1 MPDGRPA
8 EQAMLHG
15 WLVILIATVY
25 ILSLF
30 AIASFGDRMPRR
42 YSTRSGGRPFIYAL
56 SLSVYCTS
64 WTFFG
69 SVGNASQS
77 GAEFLTIYIGPLLV
91 FALGYPLLRRI
102 VQISKAESIT
112 SIADFIGARY
122 GKSQSV
128 AALATLIAVIG
139 VIPYIALQLKAVALS
154 VTTMVGPLT
163 SPVAIFAPVLD
174 DIGLLIALGM
184 AIFSWAFGTRH
195 IDATEHQEGLMLAI
209 ATEAVV
215 KLVAF
220 LAVGIWVTYFLFDG
234 PFDLVRAISEA
245 PEVAQVFEQP
255 INISNWLVLSVLS
268 AFAVLLLPRQ
278 FHVTVTENNSDA
290 ELRRA
295 TWMFPLYLILI
306 NLFVIPI
313 AAAGL
318 LRFGQDVNPDTY
330 VLALP
335 QDAGQHW
342 LALFAFIGGLSAATA
357 MVIVATVALAIMFSN
372 DIVVPLM
379 LRRHSEEELVNA
391 GGRDMSHRLLT
402 IRRFAIFAILLLAYA
417 YYKVAGDTAALV
429 SIGLL
434 SFAAIAQFAPAFF
447 GALLWRRATA
457 LGAIAGLS
465 GGFLVWSYTLLLPTF
480 AQSGLIS
487 DGFLDTGPFGFGML
501 KPQALLGWESDPFIH
516 GTLWSLFVNVLLFVG
531 ASHIRKPLPAE
542 TLQANVFVP
551 AELTPSPSL
560 RYLRTSVTAGDLQ
573 ATVARYLGEERTERS
588 FQKFAG
594 ERGIPLDTRTPA
606 DASLLRFSEQLLAS
620 AIGAASSRL
629 VLTLMLKRHDPSTQA
644 AVKLL
649 DDASAAIQYN
659 RDLLQTALNQ
669 VRQGIGV
676 FDRDLRLICW
686 NRQFR
691 DLLGLPPEYG
701 QVGTTL
707 DAILR
712 FNAERGEHGPG
723 PVEALVADRIERLV
737 VIQETFQEKL
747 ESNGTVFEVR
757 ISPMPGGGIVTT
769 YTDITER
776 VMAEEALARAN
787 ETLERRVRE
796 RTEELTHVNQRLVEA
811 THAAEEANIGKTRF
825 LAAAGHDILQPLNA
839 ARLYAS
845 VLVDKL
851 KEGDDGA
858 LVRNV
863 ESALE
868 SVEDILGAILDISRL
883 DTGAL
888 KPEPTVFRLDE
899 LLQGLAL
906 DFQPIATEKGLE
918 LRTVSTSLSVRSD
931 RRLLRRLLQNLVS
944 NALKYTQ
951 EGRVVVG
958 CRRRGNRVLIE
969 VHDTGMGIPKGKQK
983 AIFQEFHR
991 LDDGMRVAKGLGL
1004 GLSIVER
1011 ISHVLNHPVKIRS
1024 EADNGSCFSVEL
1036 PRSADLPELAPNQ
1049 NQPSPAGQLDGLCVV
1064 AIDNEPDILSGMR
1077 HLLLNWNCRVY
1088 TAADAVEAAG
1098 LLSKA
1103 GAVPDVILADYHLDK
1118 GTGIDAILKLRWTFG
1133 RHIQA
1138 ILITADRSR
1147 DVRAEARDKDIAFF
1161 NKPLKPA
1168 SLRAH
1173 LARCQ
1178 AGQAAE

>member
-1 MPDGRPA
+1 M
-8 EQAMLHG
+8 MHG
-15 WLVILIATVY
+15 WLVILAATAY
-25 ILSLF
+25 ILFLF
-30 AIASFGDRMPRR
+30 AIASYGDRMPRQ
-42 YSTRSGGRPFIYAL
+42 YSSRAGGRPIIYAL

-69 SVGNASQS
+69 SVGYASRS
-77 GAEFLTIYIGPLLV
+77 GAEFLAIYIGPLLV

-102 VQISKAESIT
+102 IQISKAESIT

-139 VIPYIALQLKAVALS
+139 IIPYIALQLKAVSLS
-154 VTTMVGPLT
+154 ITTMVGPLIT
-163 SPVAIFAPVLD
+163 PGDVFTPVFD
-174 DIGLLIALGM
+174 DITLLIALGM

-209 ATEAVV
+209 AAEAVV
-215 KLVAF
+215 KLIAF
-220 LAVGIWVTYFLFDG
+220 LAIGIWVTYALFDG

-245 PEVAQVFEQP
+245 PEVAEIFERP
-255 INISNWLVLSVLS
+255 IDVSNLVVLTMLS
-268 AFAVLLLPRQ
+268 AFAILLLPRQ

-295 TWMFPLYLILI
+295 TWMFPVYLVLI

-318 LRFGQDVNPDTY
+318 LRFGQDINPDTF

-335 QDAGQHW
+335 IDAGQHW
-342 LALFAFIGGLSAATA
+342 LALFVFIGGLSAATA
-357 MVIVATVALAIMFSN
+357 MVIVATVALAIMISN
-372 DIVVPLM
+372 DIVVPLL
-379 LRRHSEEELVNA
+379 LRRRSEAEVVNTS
-391 GGRDMSHRLLT
+391 GRDMSRQLLT
-402 IRRFAIFAILLLAYA
+402 IRRFAIFGILLLAYA
-417 YYKVAGDTAALV
+417 YYRAAGDTAALV

-434 SFAAIAQFAPAFF
+434 SFAAIAQFAPAFV
-447 GALLWRRATA
+447 GALIWRRATA
-457 LGAIAGLS
+457 LGAMGGLC
-465 GGFLVWSYTLLLPTF
+465 GGFLLWGYTLLLPTF
-480 AQSGLIS
+480 AQSGLVSVGI
-487 DGFLDTGPFGFGML
+487 LETGPFGIEFL
-501 KPQALLGWESDPFIH
+501 NPQSLLGLEMDPFIH
-516 GTLWSLFVNVLLFVG
+516 GTLWSLFVNIVLFVG
-531 ASHIRKPLPAE
+531 FSFLRKPLPAE

-551 AELTPSPSL
+551 AEFTQSPSL
-560 RYLRTSVTAGDLQ
+560 RYWRTEVTSGDLQ
-573 ATVARYLGEERTERS
+573 STVARYLGEERTERS
-588 FQKFAG
+588 FQRFAS
-594 ERGIPLDTRTPA
+594 ERAISLDPNTQA
-606 DASLLRFSEQLLAS
+606 DANLLRFSEQLLAS

-629 VLTLMLKRHDPSTQA
+629 VLTLMMKRHDPSTKG

-649 DDASAAIQYN
+649 DDASIAIQYN

-691 DLLGLPPEYG
+691 DLLGLPADYG

-723 PVEALVADRIERLV
+723 AVETIVADRIEKLV
-737 VIQETFQEKL
+737 LIQETFQERL
-747 ESNGTVFEVR
+747 RSTGTVFEVR
-757 ISPMPGGGIVTT
+757 ISPMPDGGIVTT

-796 RTEELTHVNQRLVEA
+796 RTEELTHVNERLVEA

-851 KEGDDGA
+851 KEGHEGD

-863 ESALE
+863 ELALE
-868 SVEDILGAILDISRL
+868 SVEDILGAVLDISRL

-899 LLQGLAL
+899 LLRGLAL
-906 DFQPIATEKGLE
+906 DFRPVAEEKGLD
-918 LRTVSTSLSVRSD
+918 LRIVSTSLSVRTD

-951 EGRVVVG
+951 KGRVLVG
-958 CRRRGNRVLIE
+958 CRRSDNRVIVE
-969 VHDTGMGIPKGKQK
+969 IHDTGMGIPQSKQK

-1011 ISHVLNHPVKIRS
+1011 ISHVLNHPVKLRS
-1024 EADNGSCFSVEL
+1024 KMSQGSCFTVEL
-1036 PRSADLPELAPNQ
+1036 PRSAAMPDLKPLQHP
-1049 NQPSPAGQLDGLCVV
+1049 PASVGHLDGLCVL

-1077 HLLLNWNCRVY
+1077 HLLSNWNCDVF
-1088 TAADAVEAAG
+1088 TAADEVEAAS
-1098 LLSKA
+1098 LLNKA
-1103 GAVPDVILADYHLDK
+1103 GQTPDVILADYHLDN
-1118 GTGIDAILKLRWTFG
+1118 GTGIEAIVKLRWKFG
-1133 RHIQA
+1133 SQIPA

-1147 DVRAEARDKDIAFF
+1147 AVRTEASDKEITFF
-1161 NKPLKPA
+1161 NKPIKPA
-1168 SLRAH
+1168 ALRAH
-1173 LARCQ
+1173 LTRCQ
-1178 AGQAAE
+1178 TGQAAE

>member
-1 MPDGRPA
+1 
-8 EQAMLHG
+8 MLHG
-15 WLVILIATVY
+15 WFVILAATAY
-25 ILSLF
+25 ILFLF
-30 AIASFGDRMPRR
+30 AIASYGDRMTRR
-42 YSTRSGGRPFIYAL
+42 YSSRKGGRPFIYAL

-69 SVGNASQS
+69 SVGNASRN

-102 VQISKAESIT
+102 IQISKTESIT

-122 GKSQSV
+122 GKSQTV

-139 VIPYIALQLKAVALS
+139 VIPYIALQLKAVSLS
-154 VTTMVGPLT
+154 VTTMVGPLI
-163 SPVAIFAPVLD
+163 SPGDVFTPIFNDLT
-174 DIGLLIALGM
+174 LLIALGM

-209 ATEAVV
+209 AAEAIV
-215 KLVAF
+215 KLIAF
-220 LAVGIWVTYFLFDG
+220 LAVGIWVTYWLFNG

-245 PEVAQVFEQP
+245 PEVAEVFEQP
-255 INISNWLVLSVLS
+255 VNISNWVVLSVLS

-295 TWMFPLYLILI
+295 TWMFPLYLVLI

-318 LRFGQDVNPDTY
+318 LRFGQDINPDTF

-335 QDAGQHW
+335 LDAGQNW

-357 MVIVATVALAIMFSN
+357 MVIVATVALAIMISN
-372 DIVVPLM
+372 DIVVPLL
-379 LRRHSEEELVNA
+379 LRRHSEDELVA
-391 GGRDMSHRLLT
+391 TSGRDMSRQLLL
-402 IRRFAIFAILLLAYA
+402 IRRLAIFAILLLAYA
-417 YYKVAGDTAALV
+417 YYRAAGDTAALV

-434 SFAAIAQFAPAFF
+434 SFAAIAQFAPAFV
-447 GALLWRRATA
+447 GALFWRRATS

-465 GGFLVWSYTLLLPTF
+465 GGFLLWGYTLLLPTF

-487 DGFLDTGPFGFGML
+487 DGFLITGPFGVGFL
-501 KPQALLGWESDPFIH
+501 NPQALLGLDIDPFIH
-516 GTLWSLFVNVLLFVG
+516 GTVWSLAVNILLFVG
-531 ASHIRKPLPAE
+531 ASFLRKPLPAE

-551 AELTPSPSL
+551 AEFSPTPGL
-560 RYLRTSVTAGDLQ
+560 RYWRTSVTAGDLQ

-588 FQKFAG
+588 FQRFAS
-594 ERGIPLDTRTPA
+594 ERGIPLDLNTLA
-606 DASLLRFSEQLLAS
+606 DANLLRFSEQLLAS

-629 VLTLMLKRHDPSTQA
+629 VLTLMLKRHDPSTKGS
-644 AVKLL
+644 VKLL
-649 DDASAAIQYN
+649 DDASIAIQYN

-676 FDRDLRLICW
+676 FDPDLRLICW

-691 DLLGLPPEYG
+691 DLLGLPADYG

-707 DAILR
+707 DAIIR

-723 PVEALVADRIERLV
+723 PVEVIVADRIERLV
-737 VIQETFQEKL
+737 LIQETYQERL
-747 ESNGTVFEVR
+747 ESTGTVFEVR
-757 ISPMPGGGIVTT
+757 ISPMPDGGIVTT

-796 RTEELTHVNQRLVEA
+796 RTEELTHVNERLVEA
-811 THAAEEANIGKTRF
+811 TRAAEEANIGKTRF

-845 VLVDKL
+845 VLVDRL
-851 KEGDDGA
+851 QEGNDGE

-868 SVEDILGAILDISRL
+868 SVEDIIGAVLDISRL

-899 LLQGLAL
+899 LLRGLAL
-906 DFQPIATEKGLE
+906 DFQPVAQEKGLE
-918 LRTVSTSLSVRSD
+918 LKIVETSVSVRTD
-931 RRLLRRLLQNLVS
+931 RRLLRRLLQNLIS

-951 EGRVVVG
+951 KGRVLVG
-958 CRRRGNRVLIE
+958 CRRRGNRVVVEI
-969 VHDTGMGIPKGKQK
+969 HDTGMGIPKSKQK

-1011 ISHVLNHPVKIRS
+1011 ISHVLKHPVELRS
-1024 EADNGSCFSVEL
+1024 DANRGSCFAVEL
-1036 PRSADLPELAPNQ
+1036 PRSAAMPDLVPVQ
-1049 NQPSPAGQLDGLCVV
+1049 QTPASAGHLEGLCVV

-1077 HLLLNWNCRVY
+1077 HLLLNWKCNVF
-1088 TAADAVEAAG
+1088 TASDEVEAASA
-1098 LLSKA
+1098 LNKA
-1103 GAVPDVILADYHLDK
+1103 GATPDVILADYHLDD
-1118 GTGIDAILKLRWTFG
+1118 GTGIDAIVKLRWKFG
-1133 RHIQA
+1133 SHIPA

-1147 DVRAEARDKDIAFF
+1147 AVRTEAGDKDITFF
-1161 NKPLKPA
+1161 NKPVKPA
-1168 SLRAH
+1168 ALRAH
-1173 LARCQ
+1173 LTRCQ

>member
-1 MPDGRPA
+1 
-8 EQAMLHG
+8 MLQG
-15 WLVILIATVY
+15 WLVILTAMVY
-25 ILSLF
+25 IMFLF
-30 AIASFGDRMPRR
+30 AIASYGDRAPRR
-42 YSTRSGGRPFIYAL
+42 TFSRKGGRPLIYAL

-64 WTFFG
+64 WTFYG
-69 SVGNASQS
+69 SVGNASRNA
-77 GAEFLTIYIGPLLV
+77 AEFLTIYIGPLLV

-102 VQISKAESIT
+102 VRISKAESIT

-128 AALATLIAVIG
+128 AAVATLIAVIG
-139 VIPYIALQLKAVALS
+139 IIPYIALQLKAVS
-154 VTTMVGPLT
+154 MSITTMVGPLI
-163 SPVAIFAPVLD
+163 SPDNNFMPVFD
-174 DIGLLIALGM
+174 DITLLIALGM

-209 ATEAVV
+209 ATEAVI
-215 KLVAF
+215 KLFAF

-234 PFDLVRAISEA
+234 PFDLVKAITEA
-245 PEVAQVFEQP
+245 PEVAQIFEQP
-255 INISNWLVLSVLS
+255 LNLSNWVVLSVLS

-278 FHVTVTENNSDA
+278 FHVTVTENNSEA

-295 TWMFPLYLILI
+295 TWMFPVYLVLI

-318 LRFGQDVNPDTY
+318 LRFGQDINPDTF

-335 QDAGQHW
+335 LDAGQHW
-342 LALFAFIGGLSAATA
+342 LALFVFIGGLSAATA

-372 DIVVPLM
+372 DIVVPLL
-379 LRRHSEEELVNA
+379 LRRQGEDELVNTS
-391 GGRDMSHRLLT
+391 GRDMSRQLLT
-402 IRRFAIFAILLLAYA
+402 IRRMAIFAILLLAYA
-417 YYKVAGDTAALV
+417 YYKAAGDTAALV

-434 SFAAIAQFAPAFF
+434 SFAAIAQFAPAFV
-447 GALLWRRATA
+447 GALFWRRATSY
-457 LGAIAGLS
+457 GAIAGLS
-465 GGFLVWSYTLLLPTF
+465 GGVVVWAYTLLLPSF

-487 DGFLDTGPFGFGML
+487 DGFLETGPFGIGLL
-501 KPQALLGWESDPFIH
+501 KPQALLGLEIDPFIH
-516 GTLWSLFVNVLLFVG
+516 GTLWSLFVNIVLFVG
-531 ASHIRKPLPAE
+531 GSYLRAPLPAE

-551 AELTPSPSL
+551 VELTPSPAL

-588 FQKFAG
+588 FRRFAS
-594 ERGIPLDTRTPA
+594 ERDIQLDPNTPA
-606 DASLLRFSEQLLAS
+606 DANLLRFSEQLLAS

-649 DDASAAIQYN
+649 DDASTAIQYN

-691 DLLGLPPEYG
+691 DLLGLPAEYG

-712 FNAERGEHGPG
+712 FNAKRGEHGPG
-723 PVEALVADRIERLV
+723 PVEVIVADRIEKLV
-737 VIQETFQEKL
+737 VVQETFQEKL
-747 ESNGTVFEVR
+747 ESSGTVFEVR
-757 ISPMPGGGIVTT
+757 ISPMPDGGIVTT

-868 SVEDILGAILDISRL
+868 SVEDILGAVLDISRL

-888 KPEPTVFRLDE
+888 KPEPSVFRLDE
-899 LLQGLAL
+899 LLRGLAL
-906 DFQPIATEKGLE
+906 DFQPVATEQGLE
-918 LRTVSTSLSVRSD
+918 LRMVPTSLSVRTD
-931 RRLLRRLLQNLVS
+931 RRLLRRLLQNLIS

-951 EGRVVVG
+951 EGRVLVG

-969 VHDTGMGIPKGKQK
+969 IHDTGMGIPKSKQK

-1011 ISHVLNHPVKIRS
+1011 ISHVLNHPVELRS
-1024 EADNGSCFSVEL
+1024 EANKGSCFSVEL
-1036 PRSADLPELAPNQ
+1036 PRSAALPDLMPVPQAP
-1049 NQPSPAGQLDGLCVV
+1049 AATGQLDGLCVV

-1077 HLLLNWNCRVY
+1077 HLLSNWNCNVF
-1088 TAADAVEAAG
+1088 TAADATEAASH
-1098 LLSKA
+1098 LNRA
-1103 GAVPDVILADYHLDK
+1103 NVTPDVILADYHLNE
-1118 GTGIDAILKLRWTFG
+1118 GTGIEAVIKLRWTFG
-1133 RHIQA
+1133 SHIPA

-1147 DVRAEARDKDIAFF
+1147 DVRAEAAEKDIAFF

-1168 SLRAH
+1168 ALRAY
-1173 LARCQ
+1173 LTRFR

>member
-1 MPDGRPA
+1 
-8 EQAMLHG
+8 MLHG
-15 WLVILIATVY
+15 WFVILAATAY
-25 ILSLF
+25 ILFLF
-30 AIASFGDRMPRR
+30 AIASYGDRMTRKR
-42 YSTRSGGRPFIYAL
+42 SSRSGGRPFIYAL

-69 SVGNASQS
+69 SVGNASRN

-102 VQISKAESIT
+102 IQISKTESIT

-122 GKSQSV
+122 GKSQTV

-139 VIPYIALQLKAVALS
+139 VIPYIALQLKAVSLS
-154 VTTMVGPLT
+154 VTTMVGPVISPGDVFMPVFDDLT
-163 SPVAIFAPVLD
+163 
-174 DIGLLIALGM
+174 LLIALGM

-209 ATEAVV
+209 AAEAIV
-215 KLVAF
+215 KLIAF
-220 LAVGIWVTYFLFDG
+220 LAVGIWVTYWLFNG

-245 PEVAQVFEQP
+245 PEVAEIFEQP
-255 INISNWLVLSVLS
+255 VNISNWLVLSVLS

-278 FHVTVTENNSDA
+278 FHVTVTENNSDE

-295 TWMFPLYLILI
+295 TWMFPLYLVLI

-313 AAAGL
+313 AAAGS
-318 LRFGQDVNPDTY
+318 LRFGQDINPDTF

-335 QDAGQHW
+335 LDAGQNW

-357 MVIVATVALAIMFSN
+357 MVIVATVALAIMISN
-372 DIVVPLM
+372 DIVVPLL
-379 LRRHSEEELVNA
+379 LRRHSEDELVDTS
-391 GGRDMSHRLLT
+391 GRDMSRQLLL
-402 IRRFAIFAILLLAYA
+402 IRRLAIFAILLLAYA
-417 YYKVAGDTAALV
+417 YYRAAGDTAALV

-434 SFAAIAQFAPAFF
+434 SFAAIAQFAPAFV
-447 GALLWRRATA
+447 GALFWRRATS

-465 GGFLVWSYTLLLPTF
+465 GGFILWGYTLLLPTF

-487 DGFLDTGPFGFGML
+487 DGFLATGPFGIGAL
-501 KPQALLGWESDPFIH
+501 KPQALLGLEIDPFIH
-516 GTLWSLFVNVLLFVG
+516 GTLWSLLVNILLFVG
-531 ASHIRKPLPAE
+531 ASFIRKPLPAE

-551 AELTPSPSL
+551 AAFSPTPSL
-560 RYLRTSVTAGDLQ
+560 RYWRTSVTSGDLQ

-588 FQKFAG
+588 FQRFAN
-594 ERGIPLDTRTPA
+594 ERGIPLDPNTLA

-629 VLTLMLKRHDPSTQA
+629 VLTLMLKRHDPSTKG

-649 DDASAAIQYN
+649 DDASIAIQYN

-691 DLLGLPPEYG
+691 DLLGLPAEYG

-723 PVEALVADRIERLV
+723 PVEAIVADRIERLV
-737 VIQETFQEKL
+737 LIQETFQEKL
-747 ESNGTVFEVR
+747 ESTGTVFEVR
-757 ISPMPGGGIVTT
+757 ISPMPDGGIVTT

-796 RTEELTHVNQRLVEA
+796 RTEELTHVNERLVEA
-811 THAAEEANIGKTRF
+811 TRAAEEANIGKTRF

-845 VLVDKL
+845 VLVDRL
-851 KEGDDGA
+851 KAGNDGE

-868 SVEDILGAILDISRL
+868 SVEDILGAVLDISRL

-888 KPEPTVFRLDE
+888 KPEPSVFRLDE
-899 LLQGLAL
+899 LLRGLAL
-906 DFQPIATEKGLE
+906 DFQPVAQEKGLE
-918 LRTVSTSLSVRSD
+918 LKIVPTSVSVRTD

-951 EGRVVVG
+951 KGKVLVG
-958 CRRRGNRVLIE
+958 CRRRGNRVLVE
-969 VHDTGMGIPKGKQK
+969 VYDTGMGIPKSKQK

-1011 ISHVLNHPVKIRS
+1011 ISHVLKHPVELRS
-1024 EADNGSCFSVEL
+1024 EANRGSCFSVEL
-1036 PRSADLPELAPNQ
+1036 PRSAAMPDLTPVQ
-1049 NQPSPAGQLDGLCVV
+1049 QTPSPAGQLDGLCVV

-1077 HLLLNWNCRVY
+1077 HLLSNWNCNVF
-1088 TAADAVEAAG
+1088 TASDDVEAAS
-1098 LLSKA
+1098 LLNKA
-1103 GAVPDVILADYHLDK
+1103 GITPDVILADYHLDN
-1118 GTGIDAILKLRWTFG
+1118 GTGIDAIVKLRWKFG
-1133 RHIQA
+1133 SHIPA

-1147 DVRAEARDKDIAFF
+1147 AVRTEAGDKDITFF
-1161 NKPLKPA
+1161 NKPVKPA
-1168 SLRAH
+1168 ALRAH
-1173 LARCQ
+1173 LTRCQ

>member
-1 MPDGRPA
+1 
-8 EQAMLHG
+8 
-15 WLVILIATVY
+15 VILAATAY
-25 ILSLF
+25 ILCLF
-30 AIASFGDRMPRR
+30 AIASYGDRMKRR
-42 YSTRSGGRPFIYAL
+42 SSSRSGGRPFIYAL

-69 SVGNASQS
+69 SVGNASRT
-77 GAEFLTIYIGPLLV
+77 GIEFLTIYIGPLLV
-91 FALGYPLLRRI
+91 FALGYPLLQRI
-102 VQISKAESIT
+102 IQISKTESIT

-122 GKSQSV
+122 GKSQTV

-139 VIPYIALQLKAVALS
+139 VVPYIALQLKAVSLS
-154 VTTMVGPLT
+154 VTTMVGPMT
-163 SPVAIFAPVLD
+163 SPGDFFTPVFD
-174 DIGLLIALGM
+174 DITLLIALGM

-209 ATEAVV
+209 AAEAVV
-215 KLVAF
+215 KLLAF
-220 LAVGIWVTYFLFDG
+220 LAVGIWVTYFLFEG
-234 PFDLVRAISEA
+234 PLDLVRAISEA
-245 PEVAQVFEQP
+245 PEVAEVFEKP
-255 INISNWLVLSVLS
+255 LNIGNWLVMSCLS

-295 TWMFPLYLILI
+295 TWMFPAYLILI

-318 LRFGQDVNPDTY
+318 LRFGQDINPDTF

-335 QDAGQHW
+335 IDAGQGW
-342 LALFAFIGGLSAATA
+342 LALFVFIGGLSAATA
-357 MVIVATVALAIMFSN
+357 MVIVATVALAIMISN
-372 DIVVPLM
+372 DIVVPLL
-379 LRRHSEEELVNA
+379 LRRHSEDEIVNA
-391 GGRDMSHRLLT
+391 AGRDMSNRLLT
-402 IRRFAIFAILLLAYA
+402 IRRLAIFGILLLAYA
-417 YYKVAGDTAALV
+417 YYKAAGNTAALV

-434 SFAAIAQFAPAFF
+434 SFAAIAQFAPAFI
-447 GALLWRRATA
+447 GALFWRRATS

-465 GGFLVWSYTLLLPTF
+465 GGFLLWAYTLLLPTF
-480 AQSGLIS
+480 ARSGLIS
-487 DGFLDTGPFGFGML
+487 DGILDTGPFGIGLF
-501 KPQALLGWESDPFIH
+501 KPQALLGLEIDPFIH
-516 GTLWSLFVNVLLFVG
+516 GTLWSLAINICLFVG
-531 ASHIRKPLPAE
+531 ASFLRKPLPAE

-551 AELTPSPSL
+551 AELAPSPGL
-560 RYLRTSVTAGDLQ
+560 RYWRTSVTAGDLE
-573 ATVARYLGEERTERS
+573 ATVARYLGEERTRRS
-588 FQKFAG
+588 FRRFAS
-594 ERGIPLDTRTPA
+594 ERGKSLDPKMLA
-606 DASLLRFSEQLLAS
+606 DANLLRFSEQLLAS

-629 VLTLMLKRHDPSTQA
+629 VLTLMLKRHDPSTKG

-649 DDASAAIQYN
+649 DDASIAIQYN
-659 RDLLQTALNQ
+659 RDLLQTALDQ

-691 DLLGLPPEYG
+691 EMLGLPAEFG

-712 FNAERGEHGPG
+712 YNAERGEHGSG
-723 PVEALVADRIERLV
+723 PVEAIIADRIEKLV
-737 VIQETFQEKL
+737 LIQETFQEKL
-747 ESNGTVFEVR
+747 ESSGTVFEVR
-757 ISPMPGGGIVTT
+757 ISPMPDGGIVTT

-796 RTEELTHVNQRLVEA
+796 RTEELTHVNERLVEA
-811 THAAEEANIGKTRF
+811 TRAAEEANIGKTRF

-851 KEGDDGA
+851 KAGEDGA

-863 ESALE
+863 EQALE
-868 SVEDILGAILDISRL
+868 SVEDILGAVLDISRL

-899 LLQGLAL
+899 LLSGLAL
-906 DFQPIATEKGLE
+906 DFMPVAEEKGLD
-918 LRTVSTSLSVRSD
+918 LRIVPTSLSVRTD

-951 EGRVVVG
+951 EGRVLVG
-958 CRRRGNRVLIE
+958 CRRRGNRVLVE
-969 VHDTGMGIPKGKQK
+969 VHDTGMGIPKSKQK

-1011 ISHVLNHPVKIRS
+1011 ISHVLNHPVELSS
-1024 EADNGSCFSVEL
+1024 EANKGSCFSVEL
-1036 PRSADLPELAPNQ
+1036 PRSTAIPDIAPIHQ
-1049 NQPSPAGQLDGLCVV
+1049 VAAASGQLDGLCVV

-1077 HLLLNWNCRVY
+1077 HLLSNWNCQVV
-1088 TAADAVEAAG
+1088 TAPDETEAALELNRAG
-1098 LLSKA
+1098 LT
-1103 GAVPDVILADYHLDK
+1103 PDVILADYHLDC
-1118 GTGIDAILKLRWTFG
+1118 GTGIDAILKLRWKFG
-1133 RHIQA
+1133 AHIPA

-1147 DVRAEARDKDIAFF
+1147 SVRTEAGEKDIAFF

-1168 SLRAH
+1168 ALRAH

>member
-1 MPDGRPA
+1 
-8 EQAMLHG
+8 MLHG
-15 WLVILIATVY
+15 WLVILTATAY
-25 ILSLF
+25 ILCLF
-30 AIASFGDRMPRR
+30 AIASYGDRMTRR
-42 YSTRSGGRPFIYAL
+42 FSSRSGGRPFIYAL

-69 SVGNASQS
+69 SVGNASRT
-77 GAEFLTIYIGPLLV
+77 GIEFLTIYIGPLLV
-91 FALGYPLLRRI
+91 FALGYPLLQRI
-102 VQISKAESIT
+102 IQISKTESIT

-139 VIPYIALQLKAVALS
+139 VIPYIALQLKALS
-154 VTTMVGPLT
+154 LSITTMAGSLI
-163 SPVAIFAPVLD
+163 SPGFIFAPIFD
-174 DIGLLIALGM
+174 DITLMIALGM

-209 ATEAVV
+209 AAEAVV
-215 KLVAF
+215 KLLAF
-220 LAVGIWVTYFLFDG
+220 LAVGIWVTYFMFEG
-234 PFDLVRAISEA
+234 PLDLVRAISEA
-245 PEVAQVFEQP
+245 PEVAQVFDQP
-255 INISNWLVLSVLS
+255 INIGNWLVMSCLS
-268 AFAVLLLPRQ
+268 AFAVILLPRQ
-278 FHVTVTENNSDA
+278 FHVTVTENNSDE

-295 TWMFPLYLILI
+295 TWMFPLYLVLI

-313 AAAGL
+313 AAAGM
-318 LRFGQDVNPDTY
+318 LRFGQDINPDTY

-335 QDAGQHW
+335 IDAGQYW
-342 LALFAFIGGLSAATA
+342 LAMFAFIGGLSAATA
-357 MVIVATVALAIMFSN
+357 MVIVATVALSIMISN
-372 DIVVPLM
+372 DIVVPLL
-379 LRRHSEEELVNA
+379 LRRHSEEDIVNA
-391 GGRDMSHRLLT
+391 NGRDMSRRLLT
-402 IRRFAIFAILLLAYA
+402 IRRLAIFGILLLAYA
-417 YYKVAGDTAALV
+417 YYKAAGNTAALV

-434 SFAAIAQFAPAFF
+434 SFAAIAQFAPAFV
-447 GALLWRRATA
+447 GALFWRRATS
-457 LGAIAGLS
+457 LGAIAGLC
-465 GGFLVWSYTLLLPTF
+465 GGFIVWAYTLLLPTF
-480 AQSGLIS
+480 AKSGLFS
-487 DGFLDTGPFGFGML
+487 DGFLETGPFGIAWL
-501 KPQALLGWESDPFIH
+501 QPQALLGIEIDPFIH
-516 GTLWSLFVNVLLFVG
+516 GTLWSLFVNICLFVG
-531 ASHIRKPLPAE
+531 ASFIRKPLPAE
-542 TLQANVFVP
+542 TIQANVFVP
-551 AELTPSPSL
+551 AKLAPSPNL
-560 RYLRTSVTAGDLQ
+560 RYWRTSVTAGDLQ
-573 ATVARYLGEERTERS
+573 ATVARYLGDVRTERS
-588 FQKFAG
+588 FQRFAS
-594 ERGIPLDTRTPA
+594 ERGKELDPNMLA
-606 DASLLRFSEQLLAS
+606 DANLLRFSEQLLAS

-629 VLTLMLKRHDPSTQA
+629 VLTLMLKRHDPSTKG

-649 DDASAAIQYN
+649 DDASMAIQYN
-659 RDLLQTALNQ
+659 RDLLQTALDQ

-691 DLLGLPPEYG
+691 DMLGLPAEYG

-723 PVEALVADRIERLV
+723 PVEAIVADRLEKLV
-737 VIQETFQEKL
+737 LVQETFQERL
-747 ESNGTVFEVR
+747 ASNGTVFEVR
-757 ISPMPGGGIVTT
+757 ISPMPDGGIVTT

-776 VMAEEALARAN
+776 VMAEDALARAN

-796 RTEELTHVNQRLVEA
+796 RTEELTSVNERLVEA

-851 KEGDDGA
+851 KDGEDGS

-863 ESALE
+863 ETALE
-868 SVEDILGAILDISRL
+868 SVEDIIGAVLDISRL

-899 LLQGLAL
+899 ILRGLAL
-906 DFQPIATEKGLE
+906 DFQPVAEEKGLE
-918 LRTVSTSLSVRSD
+918 LRIVPTSLSVRTD

-951 EGRVVVG
+951 KGRVLVG
-958 CRRRGNRVLIE
+958 CRRRGKHILVEI
-969 VHDTGMGIPKGKQK
+969 HDTGMGIPKSKQK

-1011 ISHVLNHPVKIRS
+1011 ISHVLKHPVELRS
-1024 EADNGSCFSVEL
+1024 EAYKGSCFSVEL
-1036 PRSADLPELAPNQ
+1036 PRSAALPDLTPVQQL
-1049 NQPSPAGQLDGLCVV
+1049 PASLGQLDGLCVV
-1064 AIDNEPDILSGMR
+1064 AIDNEPDILSGMQ
-1077 HLLLNWNCRVY
+1077 HLLSSWNCRVF
-1088 TAADAVEAAG
+1088 TAADDTEAAAKLNEAG
-1098 LLSKA
+1098 LT
-1103 GAVPDVILADYHLDK
+1103 PDVILADYHLDN
-1118 GTGIDAILKLRWTFG
+1118 GTGIEAIVRLRWKFG
-1133 RHIQA
+1133 NQIPA

-1147 DVRAEARDKDIAFF
+1147 AVRTEAGEKDISFF
-1161 NKPLKPA
+1161 NKPVKPA
-1168 SLRAH
+1168 ALRAH

>member
-1 MPDGRPA
+1 
-8 EQAMLHG
+8 MLHG
-15 WLVILIATVY
+15 WLVILAAGVY
-25 ILSLF
+25 ILLLF
-30 AIASFGDRMPRR
+30 AIASYGDRMARRSPRPR
-42 YSTRSGGRPFIYAL
+42 LGGRPFIYAL

-69 SVGNASQS
+69 SVGNASRN
-77 GAEFLTIYIGPLLV
+77 GAEFLTIYIGPFLV

-102 VQISKAESIT
+102 IHISKAESIT

-139 VIPYIALQLKAVALS
+139 VIPYIALQLKAVS
-154 VTTMVGPLT
+154 MSITTMVGPVI
-163 SPVAIFAPVLD
+163 SPSEFLNPMFA
-174 DIGLLIALGM
+174 DITLLIALGM

-209 ATEAVV
+209 AAEAIV
-215 KLVAF
+215 KLLAF
-220 LAVGIWVTYFLFDG
+220 LAVGIWVTYSLFGG
-234 PFDLVRAISEA
+234 PFDLIRAISEA
-245 PEVAQVFEQP
+245 PEVAAVFDQP
-255 INISNWLVLSVLS
+255 IKLSNWVIMSTLS

-278 FHVTVTENNSDA
+278 FHVTVTENNSDG

-295 TWMFPLYLILI
+295 TWMFPVYLVLI

-318 LRFGQDVNPDTY
+318 LKFGQDVNPDTY

-335 QDAGQHW
+335 MDAGEPW
-342 LALFAFIGGLSAATA
+342 LTVFVFLGGLSAATA
-357 MVIVATVALAIMFSN
+357 MVIVATVALAIMISN

-379 LRRHSEEELVNA
+379 LRGHSEEALINSRGEDL
-391 GGRDMSHRLLT
+391 SQRLMT
-402 IRRFAIFAILLLAYA
+402 IRRLAIFGILLLAYA
-417 YYKVAGDTAALV
+417 YYRAAGDTAALV

-434 SFAAIAQFAPAFF
+434 SFAAIAQFAPAFI
-447 GALLWRRATA
+447 GALYWRRATA
-457 LGAIAGLS
+457 TGALAGLS
-465 GGFLVWSYTLLLPTF
+465 GGFFIWGYTLLLPTF
-480 AQSGLIS
+480 AQSGLFSDQILINGPLGIS
-487 DGFLDTGPFGFGML
+487 ALKPEALFGFS
-501 KPQALLGWESDPFIH
+501 ADPFIH
-516 GTLWSLFVNVLLFVG
+516 GTLWSLGVNVLLFIAGSFV
-531 ASHIRKPLPAE
+531 RKPHPSE

-551 AELTPSPSL
+551 AELTPSPNL
-560 RYLRTSVTAGDLQ
+560 RYWRTSVTASDLQ
-573 ATVARYLGEERTERS
+573 ATVARYLGEERTARS
-588 FQKFAG
+588 FDRFAR
-594 ERGIPLDTRTPA
+594 ERGISIEPSTHA
-606 DASLLRFSEQLLAS
+606 DANLLRFSEQLLAS
-620 AIGAASSRL
+620 AIGSASARL
-629 VLTLMLKRHDPSTQA
+629 VLTLMLKRHDPSTKG

-649 DDASAAIQYN
+649 DDASIAIQHN

-691 DLLGLPPEYG
+691 DLLGLPAEYG

-712 FNAERGEHGPG
+712 YNAERGEHGAG
-723 PVEALVADRIERLV
+723 PVEVIVEDRIEKLV
-737 VIQETFQEKL
+737 IVQETYQERL
-747 ESNGTVFEVR
+747 HASGLVLEVR
-757 ISPMPGGGIVTT
+757 ISPMPDGGIVTT

-776 VMAEEALARAN
+776 VMAEEALAKAN

-796 RTEELTHVNQRLVEA
+796 RTEELTLVNDRLVEA
-811 THAAEEANIGKTRF
+811 TRAAEDANIGKTRF

-839 ARLYAS
+839 ARLYSS

-851 KEGDDGA
+851 SDGDNGT
-858 LVRNV
+858 LVKNV

-868 SVEDILGAILDISRL
+868 SVEDILGAVMDISRL

-899 LLQGLAL
+899 LLRGLELEFKPVA
-906 DFQPIATEKGLE
+906 AEKGLD
-918 LRTVSTSLSVRSD
+918 LRIVHTTTSVRTD

-944 NALKYTQ
+944 NAIKYTAD
-951 EGRVVVG
+951 GKVLVG
-958 CRRRGNRVLIE
+958 CRRRDNRVFVE
-969 VHDTGMGIPKGKQK
+969 VYDTGLGIPKTKQR

-1011 ISHVLNHPVKIRS
+1011 ISHVLKHQVELRS
-1024 EADNGSCFSVEL
+1024 KLGEGSCFSVEL
-1036 PRSADLPELAPNQ
+1036 PRSAPVPDKQPAP
-1049 NQPSPAGQLDGLCVV
+1049 QPTSGVSQLDGLCVV

-1077 HLLLNWNCRVY
+1077 HLLTNWNCQVI
-1088 TAADAVEAAG
+1088 TASDDAQAAA
-1098 LLSKA
+1098 LLNHA
-1103 GAVPDVILADYHLDK
+1103 ETTPDVILADYHLDN
-1118 GTGIDAILKLRWTFG
+1118 GTGIEAIVKLRWKFG
-1133 RHIQA
+1133 SQIPA

-1147 DVRAEARDKDIAFF
+1147 AVRTEAADKRIAFF

-1168 SLRAH
+1168 ALRAH
-1173 LARCQ
+1173 LGRCQ
-1178 AGQAAE
+1178 ANQTAAE

>member
-1 MPDGRPA
+1 
-8 EQAMLHG
+8 MLHG
-15 WLVILIATVY
+15 WIVILAATAY
-25 ILSLF
+25 ILLLF
-30 AIASFGDRMPRR
+30 AIASYGDRMKRR
-42 YSTRSGGRPFIYAL
+42 TSSRAGGRPFIYAL

-69 SVGNASQS
+69 SVGNATRN

-102 VQISKAESIT
+102 IQISKTESIT

-128 AALATLIAVIG
+128 AALATIIAVIG
-139 VIPYIALQLKAVALS
+139 VIPYIALQLKAVSFS
-154 VTTMVGPLT
+154 VTTMVGPLM
-163 SPVAIFAPVLD
+163 SQGFSFAPFFNDLT
-174 DIGLLIALGM
+174 LLIALGM

-209 ATEAVV
+209 ATEAIV
-215 KLVAF
+215 KLLAF
-220 LAVGIWVTYFLFDG
+220 LAVGIWVTYWLFSG

-245 PEVAQVFEQP
+245 PEVAQIFEQP
-255 INISNWLVLSVLS
+255 INVSNWMILSVLS
-268 AFAVLLLPRQ
+268 AFAVLMLPRQ
-278 FHVTVTENNSDA
+278 FHVTVTENNSDE
-290 ELRRA
+290 ELKCA
-295 TWMFPLYLILI
+295 TWLFPLYLVLI

-313 AAAGL
+313 AAAGM
-318 LRFGQDVNPDTY
+318 LRFGQDINPDTY

-335 QDAGQHW
+335 IDAGLDW
-342 LALFAFIGGLSAATA
+342 LALFVFIGGLSAATA
-357 MVIVATVALAIMFSN
+357 MVIVATVALAIMISN
-372 DIVVPLM
+372 DIVVPLL
-379 LRRHSEEELVNA
+379 LRRHSEAELVNT
-391 GGRDMSHRLLT
+391 GGQDMSRLLLT
-402 IRRFAIFAILLLAYA
+402 IRRLAIFAILLLAYA
-417 YYKVAGDTAALV
+417 YYKAAGDTAALV

-434 SFAAIAQFAPAFF
+434 SFAAIAQFAPAFI
-447 GALLWRRATA
+447 GALFWRRATS
-457 LGAIAGLS
+457 LGALAGLS
-465 GGFLVWSYTLLLPTF
+465 GGFLFWAYTLLLPTF

-487 DGFLDTGPFGFGML
+487 VGFLTTGPFGIGFLNPQSLFGIDI
-501 KPQALLGWESDPFIH
+501 DPFIH
-516 GTLWSLFVNVLLFVG
+516 GTLWSLSVNVLLFVG
-531 ASHIRKPLPAE
+531 CSFLRKPLPAE

-551 AELTPSPSL
+551 AEFTPAPSL
-560 RYLRTSVTAGDLQ
+560 RYWRTSVTAGDLQ
-573 ATVARYLGEERTERS
+573 STVARYLGEERTERS
-588 FQKFAG
+588 FSRFAG
-594 ERGIPLDTRTPA
+594 ERGISLDPNTLA
-606 DASLLRFSEQLLAS
+606 DANLLRFSEQLLAS

-629 VLTLMLKRHDPSTQA
+629 VLTLMLKRHDPSTKG

-649 DDASAAIQYN
+649 DDASIAIQYN

-691 DLLGLPPEYG
+691 DLLGLPAEYG

-723 PVEALVADRIERLV
+723 PVEAIVADRLEKLV
-737 VIQETFQEKL
+737 IVQETFQEKL
-747 ESNGTVFEVR
+747 ASNGTVFEVR
-757 ISPMPGGGIVTT
+757 ISPMPDGGIVTT

-776 VMAEEALARAN
+776 VLAEEALARAN

-796 RTEELTHVNQRLVEA
+796 RTEELTHVNERLVEA
-811 THAAEEANIGKTRF
+811 TREAEEANLGKTRF

-839 ARLYAS
+839 ARLYSS

-851 KEGDDGA
+851 KASEDGD

-868 SVEDILGAILDISRL
+868 SVEDIIGAVLDISRL

-899 LLQGLAL
+899 LLRGLAL
-906 DFQPIATEKGLE
+906 DFQPVAQEKGLE
-918 LRTVSTSLSVRSD
+918 LRIVPTSVSVRTD

-951 EGRVVVG
+951 KGKVLVG
-958 CRRRGNRVLIE
+958 CRRRGNRILVE
-969 VHDTGMGIPKGKQK
+969 VYDTGMGIPKSKQK
-983 AIFQEFHR
+983 AIFHEFHR

-1011 ISHVLNHPVKIRS
+1011 ISHVLDHPVDLRS
-1024 EADNGSCFSVEL
+1024 EANKGSCFSVEL
-1036 PRSADLPELAPNQ
+1036 PRSASMPDTIPAKQAPASVGN
-1049 NQPSPAGQLDGLCVV
+1049 LDGLCVV

-1077 HLLLNWNCRVY
+1077 HLLTNWNCTVV
-1088 TAADAVEAAG
+1088 TAADDQEAAA
-1098 LLSKA
+1098 LLNKA
-1103 GAVPDVILADYHLDK
+1103 GLTPDVILADYHLDN
-1118 GTGIDAILKLRWTFG
+1118 GTGIEAIIKLRWKFG
-1133 RHIQA
+1133 GHLPA

-1147 DVRAEARDKDIAFF
+1147 PVRAEASEKDIAFF
-1161 NKPLKPA
+1161 NKPVKPA
-1168 SLRAH
+1168 ALRAQ
-1173 LARCQ
+1173 LARCH

>member
-1 MPDGRPA
+1 M
-8 EQAMLHG
+8 HG
-15 WLVILIATVY
+15 WIVILAATAY
-25 ILSLF
+25 ILLLF
-30 AIASFGDRMPRR
+30 AIASYGDRMPRR
-42 YSTRSGGRPFIYAL
+42 YSSRTGGRPFIYAL

-69 SVGNASQS
+69 SVGNATRN
-77 GAEFLTIYIGPLLV
+77 GAEFLTIYIGPLIV
-91 FALGYPLLRRI
+91 FALGYPLLNRI
-102 VQISKAESIT
+102 IQISKAESIT
-112 SIADFIGARY
+112 SIADFIGSRY

-128 AALATLIAVIG
+128 AAVATLIAVIG
-139 VIPYIALQLKAVALS
+139 VIPYIALQLKAVSLS
-154 VTTMVGPLT
+154 ITTMIGPLI
-163 SPVAIFAPVLD
+163 SPSDIFTPVFD
-174 DIGLLIALGM
+174 DITLLIALGM

-209 ATEAVV
+209 AAEAVV
-215 KLVAF
+215 KLIAF
-220 LAVGIWVTYFLFDG
+220 LAVGIWVTFALFDG
-234 PFDLVRAISEA
+234 PLHLFQAIAEA
-245 PEVAQVFEQP
+245 PEVAEIFEKP
-255 INISNWLVLSVLS
+255 PNPGNWLVMTVLS
-268 AFAVLLLPRQ
+268 SFAVLLLPRQ

-295 TWMFPLYLILI
+295 VWMFPVYLVLI

-318 LRFGQDVNPDTY
+318 LRFGQDVNPDTF

-335 QDAGQHW
+335 IDANQHW
-342 LALFAFIGGLSAATA
+342 IALFAFIGGLSAATA
-357 MVIVATVALAIMFSN
+357 MVIVATVALAIMISN
-372 DIVVPLM
+372 DIVVPLL
-379 LRRHSEEELVNA
+379 LRRHGEEEIIRS
-391 GGRDMSHRLLT
+391 GGKDMSSQLLT
-402 IRRFAIFAILLLAYA
+402 IRRLAIFAILLLAYA
-417 YYKVAGDTAALV
+417 YYKAAGDTAALV

-434 SFAAIAQFAPAFF
+434 SFAAIAQFAPAFV
-447 GALLWRRATA
+447 GALFWRRATS

-465 GGFLVWSYTLLLPTF
+465 GGFFFWAYTLLLPTF

-487 DGFLDTGPFGFGML
+487 DGFLQTGPFGISML
-501 KPQALLGWESDPFIH
+501 NPQSLLGLELDPFIH
-516 GTLWSLFVNVLLFVG
+516 GTLWSLFVNIVLFIG
-531 ASHIRKPLPAE
+531 ASFLRKPLPAE

-551 AELTPSPSL
+551 AELTPSPNL
-560 RYLRTSVTAGDLQ
+560 RYWRTSVTAGDLQ

-588 FQKFAG
+588 FQRFAS
-594 ERGIPLDTRTPA
+594 ERGIQLDPNMLA
-606 DASLLRFSEQLLAS
+606 DANLLRFSEQLLAS

-629 VLTLMLKRHDPSTQA
+629 VLTLMLKRHDPSTKG

-649 DDASAAIQYN
+649 DDASIAIQYN

-676 FDRDLRLICW
+676 FDQDLRLICW

-691 DLLGLPPEYG
+691 DLLGLPAEYG

-723 PVEALVADRIERLV
+723 PVEAIVADRLEKLV
-737 VIQETFQEKL
+737 LIQETFQEKL
-747 ESNGTVFEVR
+747 TSSGSVFEVR
-757 ISPMPGGGIVTT
+757 ISPMPDGGIVTT

-796 RTEELTHVNQRLVEA
+796 RTEELTHVNERLVEA
-811 THAAEEANIGKTRF
+811 TRAAEEANIGKTRF

-851 KEGDDGA
+851 KEGDDGSLA
-858 LVRNV
+858 SNV

-868 SVEDILGAILDISRL
+868 SVEDILGAVLDISRL

-899 LLQGLAL
+899 LFRGLAL
-906 DFQPIATEKGLE
+906 DFRPVAEEKGLD
-918 LRTVSTSLSVRSD
+918 LRIMPTSLSVRTD

-951 EGRVVVG
+951 EGKILVG
-958 CRRRGNRVLIE
+958 CRRRGNQVLVEI
-969 VHDTGMGIPKGKQK
+969 HDTGMGIPKNKQK

-991 LDDGMRVAKGLGL
+991 LDDGMRMAKGLGL

-1011 ISHVLNHPVKIRS
+1011 ISHVLDHPVELRS
-1024 EADNGSCFSVEL
+1024 EANRGSCFSVEL
-1036 PRSADLPELAPNQ
+1036 PRSAAMPDLVPIQ
-1049 NQPSPAGQLDGLCVV
+1049 QTPAIIGHLDGLVVV
-1064 AIDNEPDILSGMR
+1064 AIDNEPNILSGMQ
-1077 HLLLNWNCRVY
+1077 HLLSSWKCRVIA
-1088 TAADAVEAAG
+1088 AADDIEAAALLNQSG
-1098 LLSKA
+1098 LT
-1103 GAVPDVILADYHLDK
+1103 PDVILADYHLDN
-1118 GTGIDAILKLRWTFG
+1118 GTGIEAILKLRWKFG
-1133 RHIQA
+1133 SQIPA
-1138 ILITADRSR
+1138 LLITADRSR
-1147 DVRAEARDKDIAFF
+1147 SVRTEAGEKDITFF
-1161 NKPLKPA
+1161 NKPVKPA
-1168 SLRAH
+1168 ALRAH
-1173 LARCQ
+1173 LARFQ
-1178 AGQAAE
+1178 AGHAAE

>member
-1 MPDGRPA
+1 MQDG
-8 EQAMLHG
+8 
-15 WLVILIATVY
+15 WIVILTATVY
-25 ILSLF
+25 ILLLF

-69 SVGNASQS
+69 SVGNASRN
-77 GAEFLTIYIGPLLV
+77 GFEFLTIYIGPFLV
-91 FALGYPLLRRI
+91 FVLGYPVLRRI
-102 VQISKAESIT
+102 IQISKAESIT

-139 VIPYIALQLKAVALS
+139 VIPYIALQLKAVSLS
-154 VTTMVGPLT
+154 ITTMVGPLI
-163 SPVAIFAPVLD
+163 SPGDTFVPVFE
-174 DIGLLIALGM
+174 DITLLIALVM

-209 ATEAVV
+209 AAEAIV
-215 KLVAF
+215 KLIAF
-220 LAVGIWVTYFLFDG
+220 LAVGIWVTYFLYSG
-234 PFDLVRAISEA
+234 PLDLVKAISGA
-245 PEVAQVFEQP
+245 PEVVGIFEKP
-255 INISNWLVLSVLS
+255 LNSSNWLVMSVLS
-268 AFAVLLLPRQ
+268 ACAVIMLPRQ
-278 FHVTVTENNSDA
+278 FHVTVTENNSES

-295 TWMFPLYLILI
+295 TWMFPAYLILI

-313 AAAGL
+313 AAAGM

-335 QDAGQHW
+335 IDGGQHW

-357 MVIVATVALAIMFSN
+357 MVIVATVALAIMISN
-372 DIVVPLM
+372 DIVVPLL
-379 LRRHSEEELVNA
+379 LRRHSVDEIINST
-391 GGRDMSHRLLT
+391 GRDMSRQLLT
-402 IRRFAIFAILLLAYA
+402 IRRLAIFAILLLAYA
-417 YYKVAGDTAALV
+417 YYKAAGDTAALV

-434 SFAAIAQFAPAFF
+434 SFAAIAQFAPAFI
-447 GALLWRRATA
+447 GALFWRRATS
-457 LGAIAGLS
+457 LGAICGLS
-465 GGFLVWSYTLLLPTF
+465 AGFVLWAYTLLLPTF

-487 DGFLDTGPFGFGML
+487 DGFLETGPLGLGIL
-501 KPQALLGWESDPFIH
+501 KPQALLGVELDPFIH
-516 GTLWSLFVNVLLFVG
+516 GTLWSLFLNVFLFVG
-531 ASHIRKPLPAE
+531 GSLLRKPLPAE

-551 AELTPSPSL
+551 VELAPSPSL
-560 RYLRTSVTAGDLQ
+560 RYWRTSVTAGDLQ
-573 ATVARYLGEERTERS
+573 ATVARYLGEERTARS
-588 FQKFAG
+588 FRTFAS
-594 ERGIPLDTRTPA
+594 ERGIHLDPKTMA
-606 DASLLRFSEQLLAS
+606 DANLLRFSEQLLAS

-629 VLTLMLKRHDPSTQA
+629 VLTLMLKRHDPSTKG

-649 DDASAAIQYN
+649 DDASIAIQYN

-691 DLLGLPPEYG
+691 DLLGLPAEYG

-712 FNAERGEHGPG
+712 YNAKRGEHGPG
-723 PVEALVADRIERLV
+723 PVEAIVADRIERLV

-747 ESNGTVFEVR
+747 GSSGAVFEVR
-757 ISPMPGGGIVTT
+757 ISPMPDGGIVTT

-776 VMAEEALARAN
+776 VMAEEALAKAN

-811 THAAEEANIGKTRF
+811 TRAAEEANIGKTRF

-851 KEGDDGA
+851 KEGEDGA

-899 LLQGLAL
+899 LLRGLEL
-906 DFQPIATEKGLE
+906 DFQPIAREKGLD
-918 LRTVSTSLSVRSD
+918 LKFVPTSISVRTD
-931 RRLLRRLLQNLVS
+931 RRLLRRLLQNLIS

-951 EGRVVVG
+951 QGRVLVG
-958 CRRRGNRVLIE
+958 CRRHGNRVNVEI
-969 VHDTGMGIPKGKQK
+969 HDTGMGIPKNKQK

-1011 ISHVLNHPVKIRS
+1011 ISHVLNHPVDLRS
-1024 EADNGSCFSVEL
+1024 EPGKGACFSVEL
-1036 PRSADLPELAPNQ
+1036 PRSAAMPDLAPIKEL
-1049 NQPSPAGQLDGLCVV
+1049 PASGGQLDGLCVV

-1077 HLLLNWNCRVY
+1077 HLLTSWNCLIV
-1088 TAADAVEAAG
+1088 TAADEIEAATN
-1098 LLSKA
+1098 LNKA
-1103 GAVPDVILADYHLDK
+1103 GLTPDVILADYHLND
-1118 GTGIDAILKLRWTFG
+1118 GTGIEAILKLRWKFG
-1133 RHIQA
+1133 SHIPA

-1147 DVRAEARDKDIAFF
+1147 AVRAEAGEKDIVFF

-1168 SLRAH
+1168 ALRAH
-1173 LARCQ
+1173 LARLQ

>member
-1 MPDGRPA
+1 
-8 EQAMLHG
+8 MLHG
-15 WLVILIATVY
+15 WIVILVATAY
-25 ILSLF
+25 IFCLF
-30 AIASFGDRMPRR
+30 AIASYGDRMPRR
-42 YSTRSGGRPFIYAL
+42 FSSRTGGRPFIYAL

-69 SVGNASQS
+69 SVGNASRT
-77 GAEFLTIYIGPLLV
+77 GIEFLTIYIGPLLV
-91 FALGYPLLRRI
+91 FALGYPLLQRI
-102 VQISKAESIT
+102 IQISKTESIT
-112 SIADFIGARY
+112 SIADFIGSRY

-128 AALATLIAVIG
+128 AALATIIAVIG
-139 VIPYIALQLKAVALS
+139 VIPYIALQLKAVSLS
-154 VTTMVGPLT
+154 ITTLAGPLI
-163 SPVAIFAPVLD
+163 SPSDIFTPVFD
-174 DIGLLIALGM
+174 DITLLIALGM

-209 ATEAVV
+209 AAEAVV
-215 KLVAF
+215 KLAAF
-220 LAVGIWVTYFLFDG
+220 LAVGVWVTYSLYDG
-234 PFDLVRAISEA
+234 PFDLIRAITEA
-245 PEVAQVFEQP
+245 PEISAVFEKP
-255 INISNWLVLSVLS
+255 LNIGNWLVMSCLS

-295 TWMFPLYLILI
+295 TWMFPVYLVLI

-318 LRFGQDVNPDTY
+318 LRFGQDVNPDTF

-335 QDAGQHW
+335 IDDGQPW

-357 MVIVATVALAIMFSN
+357 MVIVATVALSIMISN
-372 DIVVPLM
+372 DIVVPLL
-379 LRRHSEEELVNA
+379 LRRHSEDDIINVS
-391 GGRDMSHRLLT
+391 GQDMSDRLLT
-402 IRRFAIFAILLLAYA
+402 IRRLSIFGILLLAYA
-417 YYKVAGDTAALV
+417 YYKAAGNTAALV

-434 SFAAIAQFAPAFF
+434 SFAAIAQFAPAFV
-447 GALLWRRATA
+447 GALFWRRATSV
-457 LGAIAGLS
+457 GAIAGLS
-465 GGFLVWSYTLLLPTF
+465 GGFLVWAYTLLLPTF
-480 AQSGLIS
+480 AKSGLMS
-487 DGFLDTGPFGFGML
+487 DGFLLTGPFGISL
-501 KPQALLGWESDPFIH
+501 LNPQALLGFQMDPFIH
-516 GTLWSLFVNVLLFVG
+516 GTLWSLGVNILLFVG
-531 ASHIRKPLPAE
+531 GSFVRKPLPAE

-551 AELTPSPSL
+551 AELAPTPGL
-560 RYLRTSVTAGDLQ
+560 RYWRTSVTAGDLQ
-573 ATVARYLGEERTERS
+573 ATVARYLGEERTARS
-588 FQKFAG
+588 FRRFAD
-594 ERGIPLDTRTPA
+594 ERGIELDPNTLA
-606 DASLLRFSEQLLAS
+606 DANLLRFSEQLLAS

-629 VLTLMLKRHDPSTQA
+629 VLTLMLKRHDPSTKG

-649 DDASAAIQYN
+649 DDASIAIQYN
-659 RDLLQTALNQ
+659 RDLLQTALDQ

-691 DLLGLPPEYG
+691 DLLGLPAEYG

-712 FNAERGEHGPG
+712 YNAERGEHGSG
-723 PVEALVADRIERLV
+723 PVDAIVADRIEKLV
-737 VIQETFQEKL
+737 LIQETFQEKL
-747 ESNGTVFEVR
+747 ESSGTVLEVR
-757 ISPMPGGGIVTT
+757 ISPMPDGGIVTT

-776 VMAEEALARAN
+776 VLAEEALARAN
-787 ETLERRVRE
+787 ENLERRVRE
-796 RTEELTHVNQRLVEA
+796 RTEELTHVNERLVEA
-811 THAAEEANIGKTRF
+811 TRAAEEANIGKTRF

-851 KEGDDGA
+851 REGEDGS

-868 SVEDILGAILDISRL
+868 SVEDILGAVLDISRL

-888 KPEPTVFRLDE
+888 KPEPTVFRLDD
-899 LLQGLAL
+899 LLRGLAL
-906 DFQPIATEKGLE
+906 DFKPVAEENGLE
-918 LRTVSTSLSVRSD
+918 LRIVPTSLSVCTD

-951 EGRVVVG
+951 TGRVLVG
-958 CRRRGNRVLIE
+958 CRRRGNRVHVE

-1011 ISHVLNHPVKIRS
+1011 ISHVLNHPVRLRS
-1024 EADNGSCFSVEL
+1024 EAHKGSCFSVEL
-1036 PRSADLPELAPNQ
+1036 PRSADMPDLAPVQ
-1049 NQPSPAGQLDGLCVV
+1049 QVAAIASQLDGLCVV

-1077 HLLLNWNCRVY
+1077 HLLSNWNCKVV
-1088 TAADAVEAAG
+1088 AASDDAEAAAELSRLG
-1098 LLSKA
+1098 LS
-1103 GAVPDVILADYHLDK
+1103 PDVVLADYHLDN
-1118 GTGIDAILKLRWTFG
+1118 GTGIEAILKLRWKFG
-1133 RHIQA
+1133 SQIPA

-1147 DVRAEARDKDIAFF
+1147 AVRTEAEEKDITFF
-1161 NKPLKPA
+1161 NKPVKPA
-1168 SLRAH
+1168 ALRAH

>member
-1 MPDGRPA
+1 
-8 EQAMLHG
+8 MLHG
-15 WLVILIATVY
+15 WVVILAAMAY
-25 ILSLF
+25 ILFLF
-30 AIASFGDRMPRR
+30 GIASYGDRMTRR
-42 YSTRSGGRPFIYAL
+42 TNGTRIGGRPLIYAL

-69 SVGNASQS
+69 SVGNASRS

-102 VQISKAESIT
+102 IQISKAESIT

-139 VIPYIALQLKAVALS
+139 VIPYIALQLKAVSLS
-154 VTTMVGPLT
+154 ITTLVGPLI
-163 SPVAIFAPVLD
+163 SPSDTFTPVFD
-174 DIGLLIALGM
+174 DVTLLIALGM

-209 ATEAVV
+209 AAEAVV

-220 LAVGIWVTYFLFDG
+220 LAVGFWVTYTLFDG
-234 PFDLVRAISEA
+234 PIDLVRAISEA
-245 PEVAQVFEQP
+245 PEVSAVFEGP
-255 INISNWLVLSVLS
+255 VNISNWVVMSTLS

-278 FHVTVTENNSDA
+278 FHVTVTENNSAA
-290 ELRRA
+290 ELKRA
-295 TWMFPLYLILI
+295 SWMFPVYLVLI

-313 AAAGL
+313 AAAGM
-318 LRFGQDVNPDTY
+318 LRFGQDINPDTF

-335 QDAGQHW
+335 MDAGEPW
-342 LALFAFIGGLSAATA
+342 LALFVFIGGLSAATA
-357 MVIVATVALAIMFSN
+357 MVIVATVALAIMISN
-372 DIVVPLM
+372 DIVVPLL
-379 LRRHSEEELVNA
+379 LRRHSEEDLINSS
-391 GGRDMSHRLLT
+391 GTDMSRRLLT
-402 IRRFAIFAILLLAYA
+402 IRRLAIFGILVLAYA
-417 YYKVAGDTAALV
+417 YYDVAGDTAALV

-434 SFAAIAQFAPAFF
+434 SFAAIAQFAPAFV
-447 GALLWRRATA
+447 GALFWRRATA
-457 LGAIAGLS
+457 LGALAGLS
-465 GGFLVWSYTLLLPTF
+465 GGFLVWAYTLLLPTF

-487 DGFLDTGPFGFGML
+487 DAILITGPFGIDAL
-501 KPQALLGWESDPFIH
+501 NPQSLLGIEADPFIH
-516 GTLWSLFVNVLLFVG
+516 GTVWSLGINILFFVTGSF
-531 ASHIRKPLPAE
+531 IRAPLPAE

-551 AELTPSPSL
+551 IELTPSPSL
-560 RYLRTSVTAGDLQ
+560 RYWRTSVTAGDLQ
-573 ATVARYLGEERTERS
+573 IAVARYLGEERTERS
-588 FQKFAG
+588 FQRFAG
-594 ERGIPLDTRTPA
+594 ERGIQLDPNTSA

-629 VLTLMLKRHDPSTQA
+629 VLTLMLKRHDPSTKG

-649 DDASAAIQYN
+649 DDASMAIQHN

-691 DLLGLPPEYG
+691 DLLGLPAEYG

-723 PVEALVADRIERLV
+723 PVEVIVADRIEKLV
-737 VIQETFQEKL
+737 VGQETFQERL
-747 ESNGTVFEVR
+747 ISTGTVLEVR
-757 ISPMPGGGIVTT
+757 VSPMPDGGIVTT

-776 VMAEEALARAN
+776 VAAEEALARAN

-796 RTEELTHVNQRLVEA
+796 RTEELTHVNERLVVA

-839 ARLYAS
+839 ARLYSS

-851 KEGDDGA
+851 KGGDTGT
-858 LVRNV
+858 LVENV

-868 SVEDILGAILDISRL
+868 SVEDILGAVLDISRL

-899 LLQGLAL
+899 LLH
-906 DFQPIATEKGLE
+906 GLE
-918 LRTVSTSLSVRSD
+918 LEFRPVAMEKNLDLRIVHTGVSVRTD

-944 NALKYTQ
+944 NAIKYTQ
-951 EGRVVVG
+951 KGRVLVG
-958 CRRRGNRVLIE
+958 CRLQGEDGVLVE
-969 VHDTGMGIPKGKQK
+969 VHDTGMGIPHTKQK
-983 AIFQEFHR
+983 VIFQEFHR

-1011 ISHVLNHPVKIRS
+1011 ISHVLGHQVELRS
-1024 EADNGSCFSVEL
+1024 EPNKGSCFSVEL
-1036 PRSADLPELAPNQ
+1036 PRSAAIPDQQPQPQAP
-1049 NQPSPAGQLDGLCVV
+1049 AVVGQLDGLCVV

-1077 HLLLNWNCRVY
+1077 HLLTNWNCKVI
-1088 TAADAVEAAG
+1088 TACDDAQASSFLTDADCI
-1098 LLSKA
+1098 
-1103 GAVPDVILADYHLDK
+1103 PDVILADYHLDH
-1118 GTGIDAILKLRWTFG
+1118 GTGIEAIINLRWKFG
-1133 RHIQA
+1133 AQIPA

-1147 DVRAEARDKDIAFF
+1147 AVRAEANEKDITFF
-1161 NKPLKPA
+1161 NKPVKPA
-1168 SLRAH
+1168 ALRAH
-1173 LARCQ
+1173 LGRCLAEQ
-1178 AGQAAE
+1178 TAAE

>member
-1 MPDGRPA
+1 M
-8 EQAMLHG
+8 HG
-15 WLVILIATVY
+15 WIVILAAAAY
-25 ILSLF
+25 ILLLF
-30 AIASFGDRMPRR
+30 AIASYGDRMPRR
-42 YSTRSGGRPFIYAL
+42 YSSRTGGRPFIYAL

-69 SVGNASQS
+69 SVGNASRN
-77 GAEFLTIYIGPLLV
+77 GAEFLTIYIGPFLV
-91 FALGYPLLRRI
+91 FALGYPLLNRI
-102 VQISKAESIT
+102 IQISKTESIT

-139 VIPYIALQLKAVALS
+139 VIPYIALQLKAVSLS
-154 VTTMVGPLT
+154 ITTMIGPLI
-163 SPVAIFAPVLD
+163 SPGDMFTPVFD
-174 DIGLLIALGM
+174 DITLLIALGM

-195 IDATEHQEGLMLAI
+195 IDTTEHQEGLMLAI
-209 ATEAVV
+209 AAEAIV
-215 KLVAF
+215 KLIAF
-220 LAVGIWVTYFLFDG
+220 LAVGIWVTFVLFDG
-234 PFDLVRAISEA
+234 PFDLVGAISGA
-245 PEVAQVFEQP
+245 PEVAAIFDKPLNVD
-255 INISNWLVLSVLS
+255 NWLVMSVLS

-295 TWMFPLYLILI
+295 RWMFPVYLVLI

-318 LRFGQDVNPDTY
+318 LRFGQDVNPDTF

-335 QDAGQHW
+335 IDAQQHW
-342 LALFAFIGGLSAATA
+342 LALFAFIGGLSAGTA
-357 MVIVATVALAIMFSN
+357 MVIVATVALSIMISN
-372 DIVVPLM
+372 DIVVPLL
-379 LRRHSEEELVNA
+379 LRRTSEQELIQT
-391 GGRDMSHRLLT
+391 GGQDMSSQLLT
-402 IRRFAIFAILLLAYA
+402 IRRLAIFAILLLAYA
-417 YYKVAGDTAALV
+417 YYKAAGDTAALV

-434 SFAAIAQFAPAFF
+434 SFAAIAQFAPAFV
-447 GALLWRRATA
+447 GALFWRRATS
-457 LGAIAGLS
+457 LGALAGLS
-465 GGFLVWSYTLLLPTF
+465 GGFLVWAYTLLLPTF

-487 DGFLDTGPFGFGML
+487 DGFLQTGPFGFGLL
-501 KPQALLGWESDPFIH
+501 KPQSLLGLNIDPFIH
-516 GTLWSLFVNVLLFVG
+516 GTLWSLFVNIVLFVG
-531 ASHIRKPLPAE
+531 CSFLRKPLPAE

-551 AELTPSPSL
+551 AELTPSPNL
-560 RYLRTSVTAGDLQ
+560 RYWRTSVTAGDLQ

-588 FQKFAG
+588 FQRFAS
-594 ERGIPLDTRTPA
+594 ERGIQLDPNTLA
-606 DASLLRFSEQLLAS
+606 DANLLRFSEQLLAS

-629 VLTLMLKRHDPSTQA
+629 VLTLMLKRHDPSTKG

-649 DDASAAIQYN
+649 DDASIAIQYN

-691 DLLGLPPEYG
+691 DLLGLPAEYG
-701 QVGTTL
+701 QVGTAL

-723 PVEALVADRIERLV
+723 PVEAIVADRLEKLV
-737 VIQETFQEKL
+737 MIQETFQERL
-747 ESNGTVFEVR
+747 ASSGTVFEVR
-757 ISPMPGGGIVTT
+757 VSPMPDGGIVTT

-796 RTEELTHVNQRLVEA
+796 RTEELTHVNERLVEA
-811 THAAEEANIGKTRF
+811 TRAAEEANIGKTRF

-851 KEGDDGA
+851 KEGDDGPLA
-858 LVRNV
+858 SNV

-868 SVEDILGAILDISRL
+868 SVEDILGAVLDISRL

-899 LLQGLAL
+899 LFSGLAL
-906 DFQPIATEKGLE
+906 DFRPVAQEKGLD
-918 LRTVSTSLSVRSD
+918 LRIVATSLSVRTD

-951 EGRVVVG
+951 QGKVLVG
-958 CRRRGNRVLIE
+958 CRRRGNRVLVEI
-969 VHDTGMGIPKGKQK
+969 HDTGMGIPKSKQK

-991 LDDGMRVAKGLGL
+991 LDAGMRMAKGLGL

-1011 ISHVLNHPVKIRS
+1011 ISHVLNHPVELRS
-1024 EADNGSCFSVEL
+1024 EANRGSCFSVEL
-1036 PRSADLPELAPNQ
+1036 PRSAAMPDLAPVPQ
-1049 NQPSPAGQLDGLCVV
+1049 TPALAGQLDGLVIV

-1077 HLLLNWNCRVY
+1077 HLLSSWKCQVV
-1088 TAADAVEAAG
+1088 TAADDVDAAAKLNQAG
-1098 LLSKA
+1098 LS
-1103 GAVPDVILADYHLDK
+1103 PDVILADYHLDN
-1118 GTGIDAILKLRWTFG
+1118 GTGIEAILKLRWKFG
-1133 RHIQA
+1133 SHIPA

-1147 DVRAEARDKDIAFF
+1147 AVRTEAGEKDIAFF
-1161 NKPLKPA
+1161 NKPIKPA
-1168 SLRAH
+1168 ALRAH

>member
-1 MPDGRPA
+1 M
-8 EQAMLHG
+8 MHG
-15 WLVILIATVY
+15 WLVILAATAY
-25 ILSLF
+25 ILFLF
-30 AIASFGDRMPRR
+30 AIASYGDRMPRQ
-42 YSTRSGGRPFIYAL
+42 YSSRSGGRPFIYAL

-69 SVGNASQS
+69 SVGYATRS
-77 GAEFLTIYIGPLLV
+77 GAEFLAIYIGPLLV

-102 VQISKAESIT
+102 IQISKAESIT

-139 VIPYIALQLKAVALS
+139 IIPYIALQLKAVSLS
-154 VTTMVGPLT
+154 ITTMVGPLIT
-163 SPVAIFAPVLD
+163 PGDVFTPVFD
-174 DIGLLIALGM
+174 DITLLIALGM

-209 ATEAVV
+209 AAEAIV
-215 KLVAF
+215 KLLAF
-220 LAVGIWVTYFLFDG
+220 LAIGIWVTYALFDG

-245 PEVAQVFEQP
+245 PEVAEIFERP
-255 INISNWLVLSVLS
+255 IDFGNLIVLTMLS
-268 AFAVLLLPRQ
+268 AFAILLLPRQ

-295 TWMFPLYLILI
+295 TWMFPVYLVLI

-318 LRFGQDVNPDTY
+318 LRFGQDINPDTF

-335 QDAGQHW
+335 IDAGQHW
-342 LALFAFIGGLSAATA
+342 LALFVFIGGLSAATA
-357 MVIVATVALAIMFSN
+357 MVIVATVALAIMISN
-372 DIVVPLM
+372 DIVVPLL
-379 LRRHSEEELVNA
+379 LRRHSEAEIINTS
-391 GGRDMSHRLLT
+391 GRDMSRQLLT
-402 IRRFAIFAILLLAYA
+402 IRRFAIFGILLLAYA
-417 YYKVAGDTAALV
+417 YYRAAGDTAALV

-434 SFAAIAQFAPAFF
+434 SFAAIAQFAPAFV
-447 GALLWRRATA
+447 GALVWRRATA
-457 LGAIAGLS
+457 LGAMGGLC
-465 GGFLVWSYTLLLPTF
+465 GGFLLWGYTLLLPTF
-480 AQSGLIS
+480 AQSGLVS
-487 DGFLDTGPFGFGML
+487 DGFLDTGPFGIGFL
-501 KPQALLGWESDPFIH
+501 NPQSLLGLEMDPFIH
-516 GTLWSLFVNVLLFVG
+516 GTLWSLFINIVLFVG
-531 ASHIRKPLPAE
+531 CSFLRKPLPAE

-551 AELTPSPSL
+551 AEFTQSPSL
-560 RYLRTSVTAGDLQ
+560 RYWRTEVTAGDLQ
-573 ATVARYLGEERTERS
+573 STVARYLGEERTERS
-588 FQKFAG
+588 FQRFAS
-594 ERGIPLDTRTPA
+594 ERAISLDPNTQA
-606 DASLLRFSEQLLAS
+606 DANLLRFSEQLLAS

-629 VLTLMLKRHDPSTQA
+629 VLTLMMKRHDPSTKG

-649 DDASAAIQYN
+649 DDASIAIQYN

-691 DLLGLPPEYG
+691 DLLGLPADYG

-723 PVEALVADRIERLV
+723 AVETLVADRIEKLV
-737 VIQETFQEKL
+737 LIQETFQERL
-747 ESNGTVFEVR
+747 RSTGTVFEVR
-757 ISPMPGGGIVTT
+757 VSPMPDGGIVTT

-796 RTEELTHVNQRLVEA
+796 RTEELTHVNKRLVHA

-851 KEGDDGA
+851 KEGHEGD

-863 ESALE
+863 ELALE
-868 SVEDILGAILDISRL
+868 SVEDILGAVLDISRL

-888 KPEPTVFRLDE
+888 KPEPTVFRLDD
-899 LLQGLAL
+899 LLRGLAL
-906 DFQPIATEKGLE
+906 DFQPVAEEKGLD
-918 LRTVSTSLSVRSD
+918 LRIVSTSLSVRTD

-951 EGRVVVG
+951 KGRVLVG
-958 CRRRGNRVLIE
+958 CRRSENHVIVE
-969 VHDTGMGIPKGKQK
+969 IHDTGMGIPQSKQK

-1011 ISHVLNHPVKIRS
+1011 ISHVLNHPVELRS
-1024 EADNGSCFSVEL
+1024 KMNQGSCFTVEL
-1036 PRSADLPELAPNQ
+1036 PRSAAMPVLTPIQHTTA
-1049 NQPSPAGQLDGLCVV
+1049 SVGHLDGLCVV

-1077 HLLLNWNCRVY
+1077 HLLSNWNCNVF
-1088 TAADAVEAAG
+1088 TAADEVEAASV
-1098 LLSKA
+1098 LSKA
-1103 GAVPDVILADYHLDK
+1103 GQTPDVILADYHLDN
-1118 GTGIDAILKLRWTFG
+1118 GTGIEAIVKLRSMFG
-1133 RHIQA
+1133 SQIPA

-1147 DVRAEARDKDIAFF
+1147 AVRTEASEKEITFF
-1161 NKPLKPA
+1161 NKPIKPA
-1168 SLRAH
+1168 ALRAH
-1173 LARCQ
+1173 LTRCQ
-1178 AGQAAE
+1178 TGQAAE

>member
-1 MPDGRPA
+1 M
-8 EQAMLHG
+8 
-15 WLVILIATVY
+15 ILAATAY
-25 ILSLF
+25 ILCLF
-30 AIASFGDRMPRR
+30 AIASYGDRTTRR
-42 YSTRSGGRPFIYAL
+42 FSSRKGGRPFIYAL

-64 WTFFG
+64 WTFYG
-69 SVGNASQS
+69 SVGNASRN
-77 GAEFLTIYIGPLLV
+77 GVEFLTIYIGPLLV
-91 FALGYPLLRRI
+91 FALGYPLLQRMIR
-102 VQISKAESIT
+102 ISKTESIT

-139 VIPYIALQLKAVALS
+139 VIPYIALQLKAVSLS
-154 VTTMVGPLT
+154 ITTLVGPRITPGDLFT
-163 SPVAIFAPVLD
+163 PVFD
-174 DIGLLIALGM
+174 DITLLIALVM

-209 ATEAVV
+209 ASEAIV
-215 KLVAF
+215 KLLAF
-220 LAVGIWVTYFLFDG
+220 LAVGVWVTYFLFDG
-234 PFDLVRAISEA
+234 PFDLVRAITEA
-245 PEVAQVFEQP
+245 PEVAEVFEKP
-255 INISNWLVLSVLS
+255 LNAGNWLVMSILS

-295 TWMFPLYLILI
+295 TWMFPVYLVLI

-318 LRFGQDVNPDTY
+318 LRFGQDLNPDTY

-335 QDAGQHW
+335 IDAGQGW
-342 LALFAFIGGLSAATA
+342 LALFVFIGGLSAATA
-357 MVIVATVALAIMFSN
+357 MVIVATVALSIMISN
-372 DIVVPLM
+372 DIVVPLL
-379 LRRHSEEELVNA
+379 LRRHSEDELVSSA
-391 GGRDMSHRLLT
+391 GRDMSSQLLS
-402 IRRFAIFAILLLAYA
+402 IRRLAIFGILLLAYA
-417 YYKVAGDTAALV
+417 YYKAAGNTAALV

-434 SFAAIAQFAPAFF
+434 SFAAIAQFAPAFV
-447 GALLWRRATA
+447 GALFWRRATS

-465 GGFLVWSYTLLLPTF
+465 GGFLFWAYTLLLPTF
-480 AQSGLIS
+480 AKSGLIS
-487 DGFLDTGPFGFGML
+487 DGFLETGPFGLSLL
-501 KPQALLGWESDPFIH
+501 KPQALLGLEIDPFMH
-516 GTLWSLFVNVLLFVG
+516 GTLWSLFVNILLFTG
-531 ASHIRKPLPAE
+531 GSFLRKPLPGE

-551 AELTPSPSL
+551 AELTPSPNL
-560 RYLRTSVTAGDLQ
+560 RYWRTSVTAGDLQ

-588 FQKFAG
+588 FRGFAS
-594 ERGIPLDTRTPA
+594 ERGIQLDPNTTA
-606 DASLLRFSEQLLAS
+606 DANLLRFSEQLLAS

-629 VLTLMLKRHDPSTQA
+629 VLTLMLKRHDPSTKG

-649 DDASAAIQYN
+649 DDASIAIQYN

-691 DLLGLPPEYG
+691 DLLGLPAEYG

-707 DAILR
+707 DSILR

-723 PVEALVADRIERLV
+723 PVETIVADRLEKLV
-737 VIQETFQEKL
+737 LIQETFQERL
-747 ESNGTVFEVR
+747 ESSGTVFEVR
-757 ISPMPGGGIVTT
+757 ISPMPDGGIVTT

-796 RTEELTHVNQRLVEA
+796 RTEELTLVNERLVEA
-811 THAAEEANIGKTRF
+811 TRAAEEANIGKTRF

-839 ARLYAS
+839 ARLYSS

-851 KEGDDGA
+851 KDGDDGS

-863 ESALE
+863 ETALE
-868 SVEDILGAILDISRL
+868 SVEDIIGAVLDISRL

-899 LLQGLAL
+899 LLR
-906 DFQPIATEKGLE
+906 GLE
-918 LRTVSTSLSVRSD
+918 LDFRPVAEEKDLELRIVPTSLSVRTD

-951 EGRVVVG
+951 KGRVLVG
-958 CRRRGNRVLIE
+958 CRRRGNRVLVEI
-969 VHDTGMGIPKGKQK
+969 HDTGMGIPKSKQK

-1011 ISHVLNHPVKIRS
+1011 ISHVLQHPVELRS
-1024 EADNGSCFSVEL
+1024 EANKGACFSVEL
-1036 PRSADLPELAPNQ
+1036 PRSAAMPDLAPVQ
-1049 NQPSPAGQLDGLCVV
+1049 QTPASAGQLDGLCVM

-1077 HLLLNWNCRVY
+1077 HLLSNWNCRVF
-1088 TAADAVEAAG
+1088 TATDDAEAAEM
-1098 LLSKA
+1098 LNKA
-1103 GAVPDVILADYHLDK
+1103 GMKPDVIIADYHLDS
-1118 GTGIDAILKLRWTFG
+1118 GTGIEAIIKLRWKFG
-1133 RHIQA
+1133 NEIPA

-1147 DVRAEARDKDIAFF
+1147 AVRTEAGEKDIGFF
-1161 NKPLKPA
+1161 NKPIKPA
-1168 SLRAH
+1168 ALRAH
-1173 LARCQ
+1173 LARFR

>member
-1 MPDGRPA
+1 M
-8 EQAMLHG
+8 HG
-15 WLVILIATVY
+15 WIVILAAAAY
-25 ILSLF
+25 ILLLF
-30 AIASFGDRMPRR
+30 AIASYGDRTPRR
-42 YSTRSGGRPFIYAL
+42 YSSRNGGRPFIYAL

-69 SVGNASQS
+69 SVGNASRN
-77 GAEFLTIYIGPLLV
+77 GAEFLTIYLGPFLV
-91 FALGYPLLRRI
+91 FALGYPLINRI
-102 VQISKAESIT
+102 IQISKTESIT

-139 VIPYIALQLKAVALS
+139 IIPYIALQLKAVSLS
-154 VTTMVGPLT
+154 ITTMIGPLIG
-163 SPVAIFAPVLD
+163 PGDNFNLVFD
-174 DIGLLIALGM
+174 DVTLLIALGM

-209 ATEAVV
+209 AAEAIV

-220 LAVGIWVTYFLFDG
+220 IAVGVWVTFFLFDG
-234 PFDLVRAISEA
+234 PFDMFRAITEA
-245 PEVAQVFEQP
+245 PEVAAVFQRP
-255 INISNWLVLSVLS
+255 FNIDNWVVMSVLS
-268 AFAVLLLPRQ
+268 AFAVILLPRQ
-278 FHVTVTENNSDA
+278 FHVTVTENNSD
-290 ELRRA
+290 EEVRRA
-295 TWMFPLYLILI
+295 RWMFPLYLVLI

-318 LRFGQDVNPDTY
+318 HRFGQDVNPDTF

-335 QDAGQHW
+335 IDAQQHW

-357 MVIVATVALAIMFSN
+357 MVIVATVALSIMISN
-372 DIVVPLM
+372 DIVVPLL
-379 LRRHSEEELVNA
+379 LRRHGEDEIINSS
-391 GGRDMSHRLLT
+391 GRDMSSQLLT
-402 IRRFAIFAILLLAYA
+402 IRRLAIFAILLLAYA
-417 YYKVAGDTAALV
+417 YYKAAGDTAALV

-434 SFAAIAQFAPAFF
+434 SFAAIAQFAPAFV
-447 GALLWRRATA
+447 GALFWRRATS
-457 LGAIAGLS
+457 LGALAGLS
-465 GGFLVWSYTLLLPTF
+465 GGFLTWGYTLLLPTF

-487 DGFLDTGPFGFGML
+487 SGFLDTGPFGIGLL
-501 KPQALLGWESDPFIH
+501 KPQALLGLSVDPFIH
-516 GTLWSLFVNVLLFVG
+516 GTLWSLFINIVLFAGFSFL
-531 ASHIRKPLPAE
+531 RKPLPAE

-551 AELTPSPSL
+551 AELSPAPNL
-560 RYLRTSVTAGDLQ
+560 RYWRTSVTAGDLQ

-588 FQKFAG
+588 FHRFAS
-594 ERGIPLDTRTPA
+594 ERGIQLDPNTLA
-606 DASLLRFSEQLLAS
+606 DANLLRFSEQLLAS

-629 VLTLMLKRHDPSTQA
+629 VLTLMLKRHDPSTKG

-649 DDASAAIQYN
+649 DDASIAIQYN

-691 DLLGLPPEYG
+691 DLLGLPAEYG

-707 DAILR
+707 DTILR

-723 PVEALVADRIERLV
+723 PVETLVADRIEKLV
-737 VIQETFQEKL
+737 MIQETYQERL
-747 ESNGTVFEVR
+747 ASSGSVLEVR
-757 ISPMPGGGIVTT
+757 ISPMPDGGIVTT

-796 RTEELTHVNQRLVEA
+796 RTEELTHVNERLVEA
-811 THAAEEANIGKTRF
+811 TRAAEEANIGKTRF

-851 KEGDDGA
+851 KEGNDGS

-868 SVEDILGAILDISRL
+868 SVEDILGAVLDISRL

-899 LLQGLAL
+899 MFRGLAL
-906 DFQPIATEKGLE
+906 DFKPVAEDKGLE
-918 LRTVSTSLSVRSD
+918 LRIVPTSVSVRTD

-951 EGRVVVG
+951 QGKVLIG
-958 CRRRGNRVLIE
+958 CRRRGNRVLVE
-969 VHDTGMGIPKGKQK
+969 VHDTGMGIPKNKQK

-991 LDDGMRVAKGLGL
+991 LDDGMRMAKGLGL

-1011 ISHVLNHPVKIRS
+1011 ISHVLKHPVELRS
-1024 EADNGSCFSVEL
+1024 EDNRGSCFSVEL
-1036 PRSADLPELAPNQ
+1036 PRSAAMPDLVPVQ
-1049 NQPSPAGQLDGLCVV
+1049 QTPASVGHLDGLVVV
-1064 AIDNEPDILSGMR
+1064 ALDNEPDILSGMR
-1077 HLLLNWNCRVY
+1077 HLLANWNCKVF
-1088 TAADAVEAAG
+1088 TAADDIEAAAV
-1098 LLSKA
+1098 LHEA
-1103 GAVPDVILADYHLDK
+1103 GMVPDVILADYHLDD
-1118 GTGIDAILKLRWTFG
+1118 GTGIEAIVKLRWKFG
-1133 RHIQA
+1133 RQIPA

-1147 DVRAEARDKDIAFF
+1147 AVRTEAEEKDIAFF
-1161 NKPLKPA
+1161 NKPVKPA
-1168 SLRAH
+1168 ALRAH

>member
-1 MPDGRPA
+1 
-8 EQAMLHG
+8 MLHG
-15 WLVILIATVY
+15 WIVILTATAY
-25 ILSLF
+25 ILLLF
-30 AIASFGDRMPRR
+30 AIASYGDRMTRR
-42 YSTRSGGRPFIYAL
+42 KSSRAGGRPFIYAL

-69 SVGNASQS
+69 SVGNASRS

-102 VQISKAESIT
+102 VQISKTESIT

-139 VIPYIALQLKAVALS
+139 VIPYIALQLKAVSLS
-154 VTTMVGPLT
+154 VTTMVGPLI
-163 SPVAIFAPVLD
+163 SPGDIFTPVFD
-174 DIGLLIALGM
+174 DVTLLIALGM

-209 ATEAVV
+209 ATEAIV
-215 KLVAF
+215 KLFAF
-220 LAVGIWVTYFLFDG
+220 LAVGVWVTYWLFDG
-234 PFDLVRAISEA
+234 PFDLVRAITEA
-245 PEVAQVFEQP
+245 PEVAEVFEQP
-255 INISNWLVLSVLS
+255 INVSNWLILSILS
-268 AFAVLLLPRQ
+268 GFAVLMLPRQ

-295 TWMFPLYLILI
+295 TWLFPVYLVLI

-313 AAAGL
+313 AAAGM
-318 LRFGQDVNPDTY
+318 LRFGQDINPDTF

-335 QDAGQHW
+335 IDAGQNW
-342 LALFAFIGGLSAATA
+342 LALFVFIGGLSAATA
-357 MVIVATVALAIMFSN
+357 MVIVATVALAIMISN
-372 DIVVPLM
+372 DIVVPLL
-379 LRRHSEEELVNA
+379 LRRHSEDELVNTS
-391 GGRDMSHRLLT
+391 GRDMSRQLLT
-402 IRRFAIFAILLLAYA
+402 IRRLAIFAILLLAYA
-417 YYKVAGDTAALV
+417 YYRAAGDTAALV

-434 SFAAIAQFAPAFF
+434 SFAAIAQFAPAFI
-447 GALLWRRATA
+447 GALVWRRATS
-457 LGAIAGLS
+457 LGALAGLS
-465 GGFLVWSYTLLLPTF
+465 GGFVLWAYTLLLPTF

-487 DGFLDTGPFGFGML
+487 AGFLETGPFGVGVLNPQSLFGIE
-501 KPQALLGWESDPFIH
+501 ADPFIH
-516 GTLWSLFVNVLLFVG
+516 GTLWSLCINILLFIGV
-531 ASHIRKPLPAE
+531 SFVRKPLPAE

-551 AELTPSPSL
+551 AEFTPSPSL
-560 RYLRTSVTAGDLQ
+560 RYWRTSVTAGDLQ
-573 ATVARYLGEERTERS
+573 STVARYLGEERTERS
-588 FQKFAG
+588 FHRFAT
-594 ERGIPLDTRTPA
+594 ERGIPLDPNTLA
-606 DASLLRFSEQLLAS
+606 DANLLRFSEQLLAS

-629 VLTLMLKRHDPSTQA
+629 VLTLMLKRHDPSTKG

-649 DDASAAIQYN
+649 DDASVAIQYN

-691 DLLGLPPEYG
+691 DLLGLPAEYG

-712 FNAERGEHGPG
+712 VNAERGEHGPG
-723 PVEALVADRIERLV
+723 PVEAIVADRIEKLV
-737 VIQETFQEKL
+737 LVQETFQERL
-747 ESNGTVFEVR
+747 ESSDTVFEVR
-757 ISPMPGGGIVTT
+757 ISPMPDGGIVTT

-776 VMAEEALARAN
+776 VMAEDALARAN

-796 RTEELTHVNQRLVEA
+796 RTEELTHVNERLVEA
-811 THAAEEANIGKTRF
+811 TRAAEEANIGKTRF

-839 ARLYAS
+839 ARLYSS

-851 KEGDDGA
+851 KEGDDGD

-863 ESALE
+863 EAALE
-868 SVEDILGAILDISRL
+868 SVEDIIGAVLDISRL

-899 LLQGLAL
+899 ILRGLAL
-906 DFQPIATEKGLE
+906 DFQPVAQEKGLE
-918 LRTVSTSLSVRSD
+918 LRIVPTSISIRTD

-951 EGRVVVG
+951 EGRVLVG
-958 CRRRGNRVLIE
+958 CRRRGNRVLVEI
-969 VHDTGMGIPKGKQK
+969 HDTGMGIPKSKQK

-1011 ISHVLNHPVKIRS
+1011 ISHVLNHPVDLRS
-1024 EADNGSCFSVEL
+1024 DADKGSCFSVEL
-1036 PRSADLPELAPNQ
+1036 PRSAAVPDIEPAKQAPAAIGN
-1049 NQPSPAGQLDGLCVV
+1049 LDGLCVV
-1064 AIDNEPDILSGMR
+1064 AIDNEPDILSGMH
-1077 HLLLNWNCRVY
+1077 HLLSSWNCTVV
-1088 TAADAVEAAG
+1088 TAANEHEAAA
-1098 LLSKA
+1098 LLNKA
-1103 GAVPDVILADYHLDK
+1103 GLTPDVILADYHLDE
-1118 GTGIDAILKLRWTFG
+1118 GTGIEAIVKLRWKFG
-1133 RHIQA
+1133 NSIPA

-1147 DVRAEARDKDIAFF
+1147 PVRSEAGDKDISFF
-1161 NKPLKPA
+1161 NKPVKPA
-1168 SLRAH
+1168 ALRAQ

>member
-1 MPDGRPA
+1 M
-8 EQAMLHG
+8 MHG
-15 WLVILIATVY
+15 WLVILAATAY
-25 ILSLF
+25 ILFLF
-30 AIASFGDRMPRR
+30 AIASYGDRMPRQ
-42 YSTRSGGRPFIYAL
+42 YSSRAGGRPIIYAL

-69 SVGNASQS
+69 SVGYASRS
-77 GAEFLTIYIGPLLV
+77 GAEFLAIYIGPLLV

-102 VQISKAESIT
+102 IQISKAESIT

-139 VIPYIALQLKAVALS
+139 IIPYIALQLKAVSLS
-154 VTTMVGPLT
+154 ITTMVGPLIT
-163 SPVAIFAPVLD
+163 PGDVFTPVFD
-174 DIGLLIALGM
+174 DITLLIALGM

-209 ATEAVV
+209 AAEAVV
-215 KLVAF
+215 KLIAF
-220 LAVGIWVTYFLFDG
+220 LAIGIWVTYALFDG

-245 PEVAQVFEQP
+245 PEVAEIFERP
-255 INISNWLVLSVLS
+255 IDVSNLVVLTMLS
-268 AFAVLLLPRQ
+268 AFAILLLPRQ

-295 TWMFPLYLILI
+295 TWMFPVYLVLI

-318 LRFGQDVNPDTY
+318 LRFGQDINPDTF

-335 QDAGQHW
+335 IDAGQHW
-342 LALFAFIGGLSAATA
+342 LALFVFIGGLSAATA
-357 MVIVATVALAIMFSN
+357 MVIVATVALAIMISN
-372 DIVVPLM
+372 DIVVPLL
-379 LRRHSEEELVNA
+379 LRRRSEAEVVNTS
-391 GGRDMSHRLLT
+391 GRDMSRQLLT
-402 IRRFAIFAILLLAYA
+402 IRRFAIFGILLLAYA
-417 YYKVAGDTAALV
+417 YYRAAGDTAALV

-434 SFAAIAQFAPAFF
+434 SFAAIAQFAPAFV
-447 GALLWRRATA
+447 GALIWRRATA
-457 LGAIAGLS
+457 LGAMGGLC
-465 GGFLVWSYTLLLPTF
+465 GGFLLWGYTLLLPTF
-480 AQSGLIS
+480 AQSGLVSVGI
-487 DGFLDTGPFGFGML
+487 LETGPFGIEFL
-501 KPQALLGWESDPFIH
+501 NPQSLLGLEMDPFIH
-516 GTLWSLFVNVLLFVG
+516 GTLWSLLVNIVLFVG
-531 ASHIRKPLPAE
+531 FSFLRKPLPAE

-551 AELTPSPSL
+551 AEFTQSPSL
-560 RYLRTSVTAGDLQ
+560 RYWRTEVTSGDLQ
-573 ATVARYLGEERTERS
+573 STVARYLGEERTERS
-588 FQKFAG
+588 FQRFAS
-594 ERGIPLDTRTPA
+594 ERAISLDPNTQA
-606 DASLLRFSEQLLAS
+606 DANLLRFSEQLLAS

-629 VLTLMLKRHDPSTQA
+629 VLTLMMKRHDPSTKG

-649 DDASAAIQYN
+649 DDASIAIQYN

-691 DLLGLPPEYG
+691 DLLGLPAEYG

-723 PVEALVADRIERLV
+723 AVETIVADRIEKLV
-737 VIQETFQEKL
+737 LIQETFQERL
-747 ESNGTVFEVR
+747 RSSGTVFEVR
-757 ISPMPGGGIVTT
+757 ISPMPDGGIVTT

-796 RTEELTHVNQRLVEA
+796 RTEELTHVNERLVEA

-851 KEGDDGA
+851 KEGHEGD

-863 ESALE
+863 ELALE
-868 SVEDILGAILDISRL
+868 SVEDILGAVLDISRL

-899 LLQGLAL
+899 LLRGLAL
-906 DFQPIATEKGLE
+906 DFQPVAEEKGLD
-918 LRTVSTSLSVRSD
+918 LRIVSTSLSVRTD

-951 EGRVVVG
+951 KGRVLVG
-958 CRRRGNRVLIE
+958 CRRSDNRVIVE
-969 VHDTGMGIPKGKQK
+969 IYDTGMGIPQSKQK

-1011 ISHVLNHPVKIRS
+1011 ISHVLNHPVKLRS
-1024 EADNGSCFSVEL
+1024 KMSQGSCFTVEL
-1036 PRSADLPELAPNQ
+1036 PRSAAMPDLKPLQHP
-1049 NQPSPAGQLDGLCVV
+1049 PASVGHLDGLCVL

-1077 HLLLNWNCRVY
+1077 HLLSNWNCNVF
-1088 TAADAVEAAG
+1088 TAADEVEAAS
-1098 LLSKA
+1098 LLNKA
-1103 GAVPDVILADYHLDK
+1103 GQTPDVILADYHLDN
-1118 GTGIDAILKLRWTFG
+1118 GTGIEAIVKLRWKFG
-1133 RHIQA
+1133 SQIPA

-1147 DVRAEARDKDIAFF
+1147 AVRTEASDKEITFF
-1161 NKPLKPA
+1161 NKPIKPA
-1168 SLRAH
+1168 ALRAH
-1173 LARCQ
+1173 LTRCQ
-1178 AGQAAE
+1178 TGQAAE